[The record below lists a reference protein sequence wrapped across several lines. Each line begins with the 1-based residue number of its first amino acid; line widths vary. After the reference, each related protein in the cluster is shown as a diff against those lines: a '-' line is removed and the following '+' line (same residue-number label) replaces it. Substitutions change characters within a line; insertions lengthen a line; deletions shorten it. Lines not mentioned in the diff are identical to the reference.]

1 MGSEKVGMDLMN
13 ELDETLEIF
22 FAETED
28 LISTS
33 EESLML
39 LEADPYSK
47 PAVEGLFRAIHT
59 LKSGSA
65 MVGFNDISEY
75 AHLVENLLERVRSGI
90 LPVNKSLITFLLE
103 NIDFI
108 HSMVDMKVSGKED
121 IDSHTL
127 KTRKAQVNRFLGM
140 DEISVEK
147 KTALEVPV
155 VPKKAE
161 KWNYYKIDLKYRSNI
176 FESGQDPILLLL
188 NLLELGEFVEVNAD
202 LSKLPSYEEMSIYE
216 LYIFWQVILKSTVP
230 FQEVETIFMF
240 VKDDNDIEIEDVTV
254 QYKDGVDLK
263 VGEIP
268 IGETL
273 IEKSNITQ
281 QDLQEALVKQ
291 KKIGEILVEEKKIG
305 KDTLQVAIVAQ
316 EESRSAYRKTSIRVE
331 VKKMNYLVNL
341 AEELGIS
348 ILRMH
353 SLIIDKQNISLFNIE
368 QELENLLKINR
379 DFQERVAN
387 VRMFS
392 LEGTFRRFQR
402 VARDTALE
410 LKKQIKT
417 TMSGVET
424 ELDKEVIECIT
435 DPLKHLIRNC
445 VDHGI
450 ELPEERI
457 AAEKSDYG
465 TIALKA
471 YQQGGRIFVQI
482 SDDGRGIDLDMIRD
496 KAVNMGIYLPDEL
509 NNTALANILCSPGF
523 STTSHITTISGRGV
537 GMDVVKTQVE
547 DLGGSIQVETKKGEG
562 TTFTLAIPLTFA
574 LTDTL
579 HFKSRNRS
587 YIVPLWGVV
596 STEKFEKNKLRS
608 FGSSEKVCLFK
619 GKYIPI
625 MDMSRVYGLHNKD
638 KSYNEKVI
646 VFFDTGTQEF
656 GLIVDEI
663 IDSRTVVVKSLNTN
677 YRNVPGISGAT
688 IMGDGSVALVLDLFD
703 LGDICFNK
711 N

>member
-1 MGSEKVGMDLMN
+1 MN

-22 FAETED
+22 FDETED
-28 LISTS
+28 LIRTS

-39 LEADPYSK
+39 LETDPVSK
-47 PAVEGLFRAIHT
+47 PAIEGLFRAIHT
-59 LKSGSA
+59 LKSGAA

-75 AHLVENLLERVRSGI
+75 AHLVENLLERVRSDI
-90 LPVNKSLITFLLE
+90 LPVNKPLVTFLLE
-103 NIDFI
+103 SVDFI
-108 HSMVDMKVSGKED
+108 HTMVNMKVSGNED
-121 IDSHTL
+121 IDPQLLT
-127 KTRKAQVNRFLGM
+127 TRKAQVNRFLGM

-155 VPKKAE
+155 VPEEAG
-161 KWNYYKIDLKYRSNI
+161 KWNYYKIDLKFRSNI

-188 NLLELGEFVEVNAD
+188 NLLEIGELVEVNAD
-202 LSKLPSYEEMSIYE
+202 LFKLPSYEEMSIYE
-216 LYIFWQVILKSTVP
+216 LYISWQIILKSPVP

-263 VGEIP
+263 AGEIP

-273 IEKSNITQ
+273 IEKSGITQ

-305 KDTLQVAIVAQ
+305 KDDLQTAIIAQ
-316 EESRSAYRKTSIRVE
+316 EKSRTVYRKTSIRVD
-331 VKKMNYLVNL
+331 VKKMDYLVNL

-348 ILRMH
+348 VLRMH
-353 SLIIDKQNISLFNIE
+353 SLIIDKENIRLFEIE
-368 QELENLLKINR
+368 QEVENLFKINR
-379 DFQERVAN
+379 EFQERVAN

-402 VARDTALE
+402 VARDTALG
-410 LKKQIKT
+410 LNKQIKT

-457 AAEKSDYG
+457 AAGKSENG
-465 TIALKA
+465 TISLQA
-471 YQQGGRIFVQI
+471 YQKRGLIFVQI
-482 SDDGRGIDLDMIRD
+482 SDDGRGIDLDMIRK
-496 KAVNMGIYLPDEL
+496 KALEIGIDIPDEL
-509 NNTALANILCSPGF
+509 NNTALANILCHPGF
-523 STTSHITTISGRGV
+523 STTSTITSLSGRGV
-537 GMDVVKTQVE
+537 GMNVVKTQVE
-547 DLGGSIQVETKKGEG
+547 ELGGSIQVETKKGKG
-562 TTFTLAIPLTFA
+562 TTFTLALPLTFA

-579 HFKSRNRS
+579 HFKSQDMS

-596 STEKFEKNKLRS
+596 GTEKFEANKLRS
-608 FGSSEKVCLFK
+608 YGSSEKVCLFR

-625 MDMSRVYGLHNKD
+625 MDMSRVYGLQNKD

-646 VFFDTGTQEF
+646 IFFDTGKQKF

-663 IDSRTVVVKSLNTN
+663 IDSRTVMVKSLNAN

-703 LGDICFNK
+703 LEDFCFNK